1 MIKRYL
7 SLALAFV
14 ILGSSLVVP
23 ASAAESDYWL
33 NVLDYATANDSGSN
47 RLANFQKTATATY
60 ALPFAFNAAK
70 LDMLVYSLT
79 PLTSVTT
86 FGDTSLTVTQ
96 VIPNYYR
103 IWGNLLNWSIQNL
116 ALTFNTSGFGD
127 VSILTLKIS
136 SLSDLSLDER
146 CQLLIAAS
154 GYSDTINYYVG
165 DTINSRYFPT
175 PSSDPVNQHL
185 NLYITCANWKLYDYL
200 EFHLYVSC
208 NSINTVNASLDGV
221 PIPFEVSYINNPGGY
236 ANDFNFSIRLDL
248 RDLDRTSSG
257 VPQIIIDGKCL
268 PTTEDLNYVAVI
280 SCTGALSVQG
290 FDTDIF
296 FLRAIYRSIHGVYLY
311 LHTWIQ
317 EQTSAIVAAIRGDTS
332 SGDDFKED
340 SSGLISDLDDISGVL
355 DSVQRPSMDNVSM
368 DFTGNISGATSLM
381 ATTFNSFTSIPWV
394 NTIFMAS
401 ITLALISYILFGKE

>member
-1 MIKRYL
+1 MRL
-7 SLALAFV
+7 FSLALACV
-14 ILGSSLVVP
+14 ILGGSLVIP

-47 RLANFQKTATATY
+47 RLANFQKTATAIY

-86 FGDTSLTVTQ
+86 FGDTALTVTQ

-116 ALTFNTSGFGD
+116 AITFNTTGFGD
-127 VSILTLKIS
+127 VSILSLKIS
-136 SLSDLSLDER
+136 SLSDLALDER
-146 CQLLIAAS
+146 CQCLIAAT

-165 DTINSRYFPT
+165 DDINSRFFYT
-175 PSSDPVNQHL
+175 PSSDPALQYL
-185 NLYITCANWKLYDYL
+185 SLFITCDNWKLYDFL
-200 EFHLYVSC
+200 EYHISVSC
-208 NSINTVNASLDGV
+208 NSINSVNASLNGV
-221 PIPFEVSYINNPGGY
+221 PIPFEVSYIDNPGGY
-236 ANDFNFSIRLDL
+236 ANDFNISIRLDL

-257 VPQIIIDGKCL
+257 RPQVTIDGKCL
-268 PTTEDLNYVAVI
+268 PTTEDLNHVAVI

-290 FDTDIF
+290 FQTDIF
-296 FLRAIYRSIHGVYLY
+296 FLRAIYRSIHGIYLY
-311 LHTWIQ
+311 IHSWIQ
-317 EQTSAIVAAIRGDTS
+317 EQTSAIVSAIRGDTS
-332 SGDDFKED
+332 SGDQFKDD
-340 SSGLISDLDDISGVL
+340 SDSLISDLDDISGVL

-381 ATTFNSFTSIPWV
+381 ATTFSTFTSIPWV